1 MNSRFGLQNLSQ
13 REVASIAAAAA
24 TGLLL
29 SSAHPAGIAVSVVM
43 PAIVMRQSRRRAA
56 YKIGTVYYAAALWPL
71 IPGAR
76 NFFGPDVSALVAIGL
91 WVSASLLLAL
101 PWLLVWSP
109 RRTAAIWRAPVGI
122 VLTVCPPLG
131 IIGWASPLT
140 AAGIL
145 FPGTGWWGV
154 FFCAVSIG
162 ALAVWPART
171 AAVLTALSF
180 ALNVS
185 FHSPRPPFEWAAVNT
200 TFGGVAHGNTDP
212 IAEYADAHWIQ
223 EKALTTGAK
232 VLIFP
237 ETVVPT
243 WTPATDTFW
252 QQTLDRLR
260 ASGKTILVGTRIPTP
275 SPDAVP
281 ARYDFSADL
290 AALGGEHRPMFITTG
305 SRAGHRAEAGFLYD
319 NALIVRGAETGAF
332 QQRIPVPIGMW
343 NPLKATTARFHLN
356 GSGVIDLHGQRAAV
370 LICYEQLLTWPVL
383 VSMVQRPTVLVAVA
397 NDYWVAGTPIPAFQL
412 AAVRAW
418 ARLFRLPYFSAV
430 NT

>member
-1 MNSRFGLQNLSQ
+1 M
-13 REVASIAAAAA
+13 AAAAL
-24 TGLLL
+24 TGFLL
-29 SSAHPAGIAVSVVM
+29 SSAHPAIIAVSVVL
-43 PAIVMRQSRRRAA
+43 PAIVMCQSTRRAA
-56 YKIGTVYYAAALWPL
+56 YAMSAVYYAAALWPL

-109 RRTAAIWRAPVGI
+109 RRREAIWRAPAGI
-122 VLTVCPPLG
+122 IFTVCPPLG

-154 FFCAVSIG
+154 FFCAVSTG

-171 AAVLTALSF
+171 AVLLIGLTF
-180 ALNVS
+180 ALNIS
-185 FHSPRPPFEWAAVNT
+185 FHPTPPPLEWEAVNT
-200 TFGGVAHGNTDP
+200 AFGGVAHGNTDP
-212 IAEYADAHWIQ
+212 IAEYADAQWIQ
-223 EKALTTGAK
+223 EKALTTEAK

-260 ASGKTILVGTRIPTP
+260 PSGKTILVGARIPIP
-275 SPDAVP
+275 SHDAAP
-281 ARYDFSADL
+281 ARYDFAADL
-290 AALGGEHRPMFITTG
+290 AALGGERLPMFSTTD
-305 SRAGHRAEAGFLYD
+305 SRAGQKTEAGFLYD
-319 NALIVRGAETGAF
+319 NALIVRGVETGTF

-343 NPLKATTARFHLN
+343 NPLKTMSARLNLN
-356 GSGVIDLHGQRAAV
+356 GSGVIDIHGQRAAV
-370 LICYEQLLTWPVL
+370 LICYEELLTWPVL
-383 VSMVQRPTVLVAVA
+383 FSMAQRPTVLVAVA
-397 NDYWVAGTPIPAFQL
+397 NDYWVAGTPIPSFQL

-418 ARLFRLPYFSAV
+418 ARLFRLPYFAAV

>member
-1 MNSRFGLQNLSQ
+1 MAAGVVTAPH
-13 REVASIAAAAA
+13 RE
-24 TGLLL
+24 
-29 SSAHPAGIAVSVVM
+29 
-43 PAIVMRQSRRRAA
+43 
-56 YKIGTVYYAAALWPL
+56 
-71 IPGAR
+71 
-76 NFFGPDVSALVAIGL
+76 
-91 WVSASLLLAL
+91 
-101 PWLLVWSP
+101 
-109 RRTAAIWRAPVGI
+109 AIWRAPVGI

-185 FHSPRPPFEWAAVNT
+185 FHSPRPPLEWEAINT

-212 IAEYADAHWIQ
+212 IAEYADAQWIQ
-223 EKALTTGAK
+223 EKALSTGAK

-260 ASGKTILVGTRIPTP
+260 ASGKTILVGTRIPIP
-275 SPDAVP
+275 SHDQRQPDTISQPISRHLAVNVC
-281 ARYDFSADL
+281 
-290 AALGGEHRPMFITTG
+290 PMFLITD
-305 SRAGHRAEAGFLYD
+305 SRAGHRTEAGFPYD

-343 NPLKATTARFHLN
+343 NPLKAMTARLHLN

>member
-1 MNSRFGLQNLSQ
+1 MNSRFGLQNLS
-13 REVASIAAAAA
+13 RSEAASIAGAAL

-29 SSAHPAGIAVSVVM
+29 SSAHPAGIAVSAVM
-43 PAIVMRQSRRRAA
+43 PATVMCQSRRRAA
-56 YKIGTVYYAAALWPL
+56 YAVGAVYYAAALWPL

-76 NFFGPDVSALVAIGL
+76 NFFGPDVSALVAIGM
-91 WVSASLLLAL
+91 WATASLLLAL

-109 RRTAAIWRAPVGI
+109 CPRQAIWRAPVGI

-154 FFCAVSIG
+154 FFCAVSTG
-162 ALAVWPART
+162 VLAVSPART
-171 AAVLTALSF
+171 AAVLTALSV
-180 ALNVS
+180 ALNLS
-185 FHSPRPPFEWAAVNT
+185 FHSPRAPVEWEAVNT

-212 IAEYADAHWIQ
+212 IAEYADAQWIQ
-223 EKALTTGAK
+223 EKALTTRAK

-243 WTPATDTFW
+243 WTPATDAFW
-252 QQTLDRLR
+252 QQTLAHLR
-260 ASGKTILVGTRIPTP
+260 ASGKTILVGARIPIP
-275 SPDAVP
+275 SHDRAP

-290 AALGGEHRPMFITTG
+290 AALGGERLPMFSTTD
-305 SRAGHRAEAGFLYD
+305 SRAGHRTEAGFPYD

-343 NPLKATTARFHLN
+343 NPLEATMARLHLN

-383 VSMVQRPTVLVAVA
+383 VSMVRRPTVLVAVA
-397 NDYWVAGTPIPAFQL
+397 NDYWVAGTPIPSFQL

-418 ARLFRLPYFSAV
+418 ARLFRLPYYSAV

>member
-1 MNSRFGLQNLSQ
+1 MNSRFDLQNLSQ

-29 SSAHPAGIAVSVVM
+29 SSAHPAGIAVSVIM
-43 PAIVMRQSRRRAA
+43 PAIVMPQSRRRAA
-56 YKIGTVYYAAALWPL
+56 YAIGAVYYAAALWPL

-109 RRTAAIWRAPVGI
+109 RRREAIWRAPAGI
-122 VLTVCPPLG
+122 ILTVCPPLG

-145 FPGTGWWGV
+145 FPGTGWWGL
-154 FFCAVSIG
+154 FFCAVSTG

-171 AAVLTALSF
+171 AALLIALSF
-180 ALNVS
+180 ALNIS
-185 FHSPRPPFEWAAVNT
+185 FHPTPPPLEWEAVNT
-200 TFGGVAHGNTDP
+200 AFGGVAHGNTDP
-212 IAEYADAHWIQ
+212 IAEYADAQWIQ
-223 EKALTTGAK
+223 EKALTTEAK

-252 QQTLDRLR
+252 QQTLDHLR
-260 ASGKTILVGTRIPTP
+260 PSGKTILVGARIPIP
-275 SPDAVP
+275 SHDRAP
-281 ARYDFSADL
+281 ARYDFAADL
-290 AALGGEHRPMFITTG
+290 AVLGGERLPMFSTTD
-305 SRAGHRAEAGFLYD
+305 SRAGQRTEAGFPYD

-343 NPLKATTARFHLN
+343 NPLKTMSARLN
-356 GSGVIDLHGQRAAV
+356 LNSSGVIDIHGQRAAV

-383 VSMVQRPTVLVAVA
+383 ISMAQRPTVLVAVA
-397 NDYWVAGTPIPAFQL
+397 NDYWVAGTPIPSFQL

-418 ARLFRLPYFSAV
+418 ARLFRLPYLSAV